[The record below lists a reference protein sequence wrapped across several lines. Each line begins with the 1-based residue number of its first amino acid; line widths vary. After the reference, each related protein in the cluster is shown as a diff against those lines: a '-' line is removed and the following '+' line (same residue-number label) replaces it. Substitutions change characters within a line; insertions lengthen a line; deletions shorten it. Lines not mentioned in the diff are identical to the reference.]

1 MLKVLPLQS
10 NNAVTSD
17 NNNNNNNTAN
27 DDKKL
32 TLTQKMKLVFPELA
46 SMTKIPMSVKSHYLG
61 TRAQVKSGEREL
73 TWTGLTLWELEAMT
87 TRLRERGRLQ
97 YQRIKDSGGSPFC
110 ASGSLPV
117 KKEKQAKKES
127 KKEAKKTEKKEESK
141 SKKRKEVP
149 VKLVPY
155 PIDSVKR
162 IRPTPVPEVRQ
173 TASETDSSSEDDGE
187 SVDNTEDNE
196 SE

>member
-1 MLKVLPLQS
+1 MKKCSKEIGAKLLDEASKS
-10 NNAVTSD
+10 KKE
-17 NNNNNNNTAN
+17 
-27 DDKKL
+27 DKKS
-32 TLTQKMKLVFPELA
+32 A
-46 SMTKIPMSVKSHYLG
+46 S
-61 TRAQVKSGEREL
+61 
-73 TWTGLTLWELEAMT
+73 
-87 TRLRERGRLQ
+87 
-97 YQRIKDSGGSPFC
+97 KD
-110 ASGSLPV
+110 
-117 KKEKQAKKES
+117 KKRSMNGKVGMEDNANGDACEEHQGKKGAKKES

-196 SE
+196 TE